1 VLTRL
6 PAAERERV
14 EAAFDAGPFET
25 GPGTIDKWV
34 SVPIGADDL
43 DDLAFAI
50 RVSQGAE
57 LGESRTVRP
66 PSDEHCGL
74 PPTSSPQPLDSW
86 EPMAKRK
93 PARKTS
99 SLPR

>member
-1 VLTRL
+1 
-6 PAAERERV
+6 
-14 EAAFDAGPFET
+14 
-25 GPGTIDKWV
+25 
-34 SVPIGADDL
+34 VPVGADDL

-50 RVSQGAE
+50 PASHRAALAE
-57 LGESRTVRP
+57 FRTVPP
-66 PSDEHCGL
+66 PSDERCCL